1 MGKLA
6 QFLKKPP
13 LHPQWLILRQ
23 DNFRFVAENL
33 PESGGILL
41 DLNCGRRG
49 LKDRVEPQISCLGL
63 DYPATGLEI
72 YHDSPDTL
80 ATATGS
86 WERVS
91 FRQAT
96 K

>member
-33 PESGGILL
+33 PGRGG
-41 DLNCGRRG
+41 
-49 LKDRVEPQISCLGL
+49 KHP
-63 DYPATGLEI
+63 
-72 YHDSPDTL
+72 
-80 ATATGS
+80 
-86 WERVS
+86 
-91 FRQAT
+91 
-96 K
+96 